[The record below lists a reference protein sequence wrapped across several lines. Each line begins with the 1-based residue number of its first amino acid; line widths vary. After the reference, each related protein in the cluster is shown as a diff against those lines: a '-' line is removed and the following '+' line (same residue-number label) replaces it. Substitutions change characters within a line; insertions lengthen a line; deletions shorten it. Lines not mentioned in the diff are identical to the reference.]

1 MLNRVLALFAAATLS
16 VAAHAVVAP
25 PVEDL
30 EYLTQKVPHAVPAGK
45 KIEVMEFFW
54 YRCPHCYKLEPALN
68 IWLAKLPKDVQI
80 KRIPAVFN
88 DSWLPG
94 AKIFYALRAVG
105 ADKLHDKVFAAYH
118 RDNLDLNNEAV
129 LMDWIAKQGV
139 DRAKFQ
145 AAYQSF
151 STQSKAMQG
160 GMLARAYDL
169 KGVPSFVVDG
179 RYVTSETMAG
189 SEPRLF
195 EVLDQLIA
203 KAQKARAPGKPA
215 KKK

>member
-30 EYLTQKVPHAVPAGK
+30 EYSVQKVPQAVTTGK
-45 KIEVMEFFW
+45 KIEIMEFFW

-68 IWLAKLPKDVQI
+68 AWLAKLPKDAQI
-80 KRIPAVFN
+80 KRMPAVFN

-94 AKIFYALRAVG
+94 AKIFYALQDIG
-105 ADKLHDKVFAAYH
+105 AEKLHDKVFDAYH

-151 STQSKAMQG
+151 STQSKATQG
-160 GMLARAYDL
+160 SMLARVYDL

-179 RYVTSETMAG
+179 RYVTSETMTG

-195 EVLDQLIA
+195 EVLDQLIT
-203 KAQKARAPGKPA
+203 KARKARAPGKPA